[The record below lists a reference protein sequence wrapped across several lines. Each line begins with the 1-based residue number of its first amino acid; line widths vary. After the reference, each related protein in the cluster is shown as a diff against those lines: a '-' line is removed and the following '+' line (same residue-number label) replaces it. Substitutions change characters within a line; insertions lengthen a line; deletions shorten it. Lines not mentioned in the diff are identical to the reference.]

1 MKGIV
6 LAGPT
11 GVGKTD
17 LSLKLAKILDADIIS
32 CDSAQVYKEMNIGTA
47 KIKESEMNGIKHYM
61 LDVLEP
67 IEKYSVGEYQ
77 RAVDKILA
85 QKEKEGRAVILTGGT
100 GLYINSVVNGL
111 SSLPESDPKLRDE
124 LMALSVDE
132 LYEKL
137 LELDPEAAEKIHKN
151 NKKRVERAVEVCLI
165 TGKKF
170 SVLSKENVKNNNY
183 DFLKVCLT
191 RDREILY
198 ERIDKRVDIM
208 MNEGLLD
215 EVTALYKKYG
225 GEILRKINIIGYT
238 QIIDYLE
245 GRISLEAAVDF
256 IKRDSRHYAKRQ
268 MTWFNNDSGYLWFDL
283 EKQSEN
289 EILKAIIEQYKAMVH
304 QELTW

>member
-67 IEKYSVGEYQ
+67 REKYSVGEYQ

-85 QKEKEGRAVILTGGT
+85 QKEKEGRVVILTGGT
-100 GLYINSVVNGL
+100 GLYINSVVNGF
-111 SSLPESDPKLRDE
+111 SSLPESNPKLRDE

-151 NKKRVERAVEVCLI
+151 NKKRVERAVEVCLM

-198 ERIDKRVDIM
+198 KRIDKRVDIM

-238 QIIDYLE
+238 QLIDYIE
-245 GRISLEAAVDF
+245 GKISLETAVEF

-289 EILKAIIEQYKAMVH
+289 EILKTIIEQYKAMDH
-304 QELTW
+304 QELT

>member
-67 IEKYSVGEYQ
+67 REKYSVGEYQ

-111 SSLPESDPKLRDE
+111 SSLPENDSKLRDE

-151 NKKRVERAVEVCLI
+151 NKKRVERAVEVCLM

-198 ERIDKRVDIM
+198 KRIDKRVDIM

-225 GEILRKINIIGYT
+225 GEILKKINIIGYT
-238 QIIDYLE
+238 QLIDYLE
-245 GRISLEAAVDF
+245 GKISLETAVEF

-289 EILKAIIEQYKAMVH
+289 EILKTIIEQYKAMDH
-304 QELTW
+304 QELT

>member
-198 ERIDKRVDIM
+198 KRIDKRVDIM

-238 QIIDYLE
+238 QLIDYLE
-245 GRISLEAAVDF
+245 GRISLEAAVEF

-289 EILKAIIEQYKAMVH
+289 EILKTIIEQYKAMDH
-304 QELTW
+304 QELT

>member
-198 ERIDKRVDIM
+198 KRIDKRVDIM
-208 MNEGLLD
+208 MNEGLLE

-238 QIIDYLE
+238 QLIDYLE
-245 GRISLEAAVDF
+245 GKISLETAVEF

-289 EILKAIIEQYKAMVH
+289 EILKTIIEQYKAMDH
-304 QELTW
+304 QELT

>member
-67 IEKYSVGEYQ
+67 REKYSVGEYQ

-111 SSLPESDPKLRDE
+111 SSLPENDSKLRDE

-151 NKKRVERAVEVCLI
+151 NKKRVERAVEVCLM

-198 ERIDKRVDIM
+198 KRIDKRVDIM

-225 GEILRKINIIGYT
+225 GEILKKINIIGYT
-238 QIIDYLE
+238 QLIDYLE
-245 GRISLEAAVDF
+245 GKISLETAVEF

-289 EILKAIIEQYKAMVH
+289 EILKTIIEQYKAMDH
-304 QELTW
+304 QEL

>member
-137 LELDPEAAEKIHKN
+137 LELDPEVAEKIHKN

-208 MNEGLLD
+208 MSEGLLD

-304 QELTW
+304 QELT

>member
-17 LSLKLAKILDADIIS
+17 LSIKLAKILDADIIS

-111 SSLPESDPKLRDE
+111 SSLPESEPKLRDE

-198 ERIDKRVDIM
+198 KRIDKRVDIM
-208 MNEGLLD
+208 MNEGLLE

-238 QIIDYLE
+238 QLIDYLE
-245 GRISLEAAVDF
+245 GKISLETAVEF

-289 EILKAIIEQYKAMVH
+289 EILKTIIEQYKAMDH
-304 QELTW
+304 QELT

>member
-17 LSLKLAKILDADIIS
+17 LSLKLAKLLDADIIS

-67 IEKYSVGEYQ
+67 REKYSVGEYQ

-111 SSLPESDPKLRDE
+111 SSLPESEPKLRDE
-124 LMALSVDE
+124 LMALSADE

-151 NKKRVERAVEVCLI
+151 NKKRVERAVEVCLM

-191 RDREILY
+191 RDRETLY
-198 ERIDKRVDIM
+198 KRIDKRVDIM

-225 GEILRKINIIGYT
+225 GEILKKINIIGYT
-238 QIIDYLE
+238 QLIDYLE
-245 GRISLEAAVDF
+245 GKISLETAVEF

-268 MTWFNNDSGYLWFDL
+268 MTWFNNDSRYLWFDL

-289 EILKAIIEQYKAMVH
+289 EILKTIIEQYKAMDH
-304 QELTW
+304 QELT

>member
-61 LDVLEP
+61 LDILEP

-198 ERIDKRVDIM
+198 KRIDKRVDIM

-215 EVTALYKKYG
+215 EVIALYKKYG

-238 QIIDYLE
+238 QLIDYLE
-245 GRISLEAAVDF
+245 GKISLETAVEF

-289 EILKAIIEQYKAMVH
+289 EILKTIIEQYKAMDH
-304 QELTW
+304 QELT

>member
-67 IEKYSVGEYQ
+67 TEKYSVGEYQ

-137 LELDPEAAEKIHKN
+137 LSLDPEAAEKIHKN

-208 MNEGLLD
+208 MNEGLLE

-238 QIIDYLE
+238 QLIDYIE
-245 GRISLEAAVDF
+245 GKISLETAVEF

-283 EKQSEN
+283 ENQSEN
-289 EILKAIIEQYKAMVH
+289 EILKAITEQYKAMVH
-304 QELTW
+304 QELT

>member
-47 KIKESEMNGIKHYM
+47 KIKEEEMNGIKHYM

-67 IEKYSVGEYQ
+67 KEKYSVGEYQ

-111 SSLPESDPKLRDE
+111 SSLPESDLKLRDE
-124 LMALSVDE
+124 LMELSADE

-137 LELDPEAAEKIHKN
+137 LSLDPEAAEAIHKN
-151 NKKRVERAVEVCLI
+151 NKKRVERAVEVCLM

-170 SVLSKENVKNNNY
+170 SVLSKSNVKNNNY

-198 ERIDKRVDIM
+198 KRIDKRVDIM
-208 MNEGLLD
+208 MNEGLLQ
-215 EVTALYKKYG
+215 EVEALYKKYG
-225 GEILRKINIIGYT
+225 GEVLRKINIIGYT

-245 GRISLEAAVDF
+245 GKISLETAVEF

-268 MTWFNNDSGYLWFDL
+268 MTWFRNDSEYLWFDL
-283 EKQSEN
+283 ENQSEN
-289 EILKAIIEQYKAMVH
+289 EILKTIIEQYKAGV
-304 QELTW
+304 

>member
-183 DFLKVCLT
+183 DFLKICLT

-208 MNEGLLD
+208 MSEGLLD

-304 QELTW
+304 QELT

>member
-67 IEKYSVGEYQ
+67 REKYSVGEYQ

-111 SSLPESDPKLRDE
+111 SSLPENDSKLRDE
-124 LMALSVDE
+124 LMALSVGE

-151 NKKRVERAVEVCLI
+151 NKKRVERAVEVCLM

-198 ERIDKRVDIM
+198 KRIDKRVDIM

-238 QIIDYLE
+238 QLIDYLE
-245 GRISLEAAVDF
+245 GKISLETAVEF

-289 EILKAIIEQYKAMVH
+289 EILKTIIEQYKAMDH
-304 QELTW
+304 QELT

>member
-17 LSLKLAKILDADIIS
+17 LSLKLAKLLDADIIS

-67 IEKYSVGEYQ
+67 REKYSVGEYQ

-111 SSLPESDPKLRDE
+111 SSLPESEPKLRDE
-124 LMALSVDE
+124 LMALSADE

-151 NKKRVERAVEVCLI
+151 NKKRVERAVEVCLM

-191 RDREILY
+191 RDRETLY
-198 ERIDKRVDIM
+198 KRIDKRVDIM

-225 GEILRKINIIGYT
+225 GEILKKINIIGYT
-238 QIIDYLE
+238 QLIDYLE
-245 GRISLEAAVDF
+245 GKISLETAVEF

-289 EILKAIIEQYKAMVH
+289 EILKTIIEQYKAMDH
-304 QELTW
+304 QELT

>member
-208 MNEGLLD
+208 MSEGLLD
-215 EVTALYKKYG
+215 EVTALYKKYD

-245 GRISLEAAVDF
+245 GRISLETAVDF

-304 QELTW
+304 QELT

>member
-151 NKKRVERAVEVCLI
+151 NKKRVERAVEVCLM

-198 ERIDKRVDIM
+198 KRIDKRVDIM

-238 QIIDYLE
+238 QFIDYFE
-245 GRISLEAAVDF
+245 GKISLETAVEF

-289 EILKAIIEQYKAMVH
+289 EILKTIIEQYKAMDH
-304 QELTW
+304 QELT

>member
-61 LDVLEP
+61 LDILEP

-137 LELDPEAAEKIHKN
+137 LKLDPEAAEKIHKN

-208 MNEGLLD
+208 MSEGLLD

-304 QELTW
+304 QELT

>member
-198 ERIDKRVDIM
+198 KRIDKRVDIM
-208 MNEGLLD
+208 MSEGLLD
-215 EVTALYKKYG
+215 EVTALYKKYD

-289 EILKAIIEQYKAMVH
+289 EILKTIIEQYKAMDH
-304 QELTW
+304 QELT

>member
-111 SSLPESDPKLRDE
+111 SSLPKSEPKLRDE
-124 LMALSVDE
+124 LMALSADE

-151 NKKRVERAVEVCLI
+151 NKKRVERAVEVCII

-198 ERIDKRVDIM
+198 KRIDKRVDIM

-238 QIIDYLE
+238 QLIDYIE
-245 GRISLEAAVDF
+245 GKISLETAVEF

-289 EILKAIIEQYKAMVH
+289 EILKTIIEQYKAMDH
-304 QELTW
+304 QELT

>member
-67 IEKYSVGEYQ
+67 REKYSVGEYQ

-100 GLYINSVVNGL
+100 GLYINSIVNGL
-111 SSLPESDPKLRDE
+111 SSLPENDPKLRDE

-198 ERIDKRVDIM
+198 KRIDKRVDIM

-238 QIIDYLE
+238 QLIDYIE
-245 GRISLEAAVDF
+245 GKISLETAVEF

-289 EILKAIIEQYKAMVH
+289 EILKTIIEQYKAMDH
-304 QELTW
+304 QELT

>member
-245 GRISLEAAVDF
+245 GKISLEAAVDF

-304 QELTW
+304 QELT

>member
-67 IEKYSVGEYQ
+67 TEKYSVGEYQ

-85 QKEKEGRAVILTGGT
+85 QKEKEGRTVILTGGT

-137 LELDPEAAEKIHKN
+137 LSLDPEAAEKIHKN
-151 NKKRVERAVEVCLI
+151 NKNRVERAVEVCLI
-165 TGKKF
+165 TVKKF

-208 MNEGLLD
+208 MNEGLLE
-215 EVTALYKKYG
+215 EVEALYKKYG

-238 QIIDYLE
+238 QLIDYIE
-245 GRISLEAAVDF
+245 GKISLETAVEF

-283 EKQSEN
+283 ENQSEN
-289 EILKAIIEQYKAMVH
+289 EILEAIIEQYKAMVH

>member
-111 SSLPESDPKLRDE
+111 SSLPESEPKLRDE
-124 LMALSVDE
+124 LMALSADE

-151 NKKRVERAVEVCLI
+151 NKKRVERAVEVCII

-198 ERIDKRVDIM
+198 KRIDKRVDVM

-238 QIIDYLE
+238 QLIDYLE
-245 GRISLEAAVDF
+245 GKISLETAVEF

-289 EILKAIIEQYKAMVH
+289 EILKTIIEQYKAMDH
-304 QELTW
+304 QELT

>member
-124 LMALSVDE
+124 LMTLSVDE

-208 MNEGLLD
+208 MSEGLLD
-215 EVTALYKKYG
+215 EVTALYKKYD

-245 GRISLEAAVDF
+245 GRISLETAVDF

-304 QELTW
+304 QELT

>member
-67 IEKYSVGEYQ
+67 REKYSVGEYQ

-100 GLYINSVVNGL
+100 GLYINSIVNGL
-111 SSLPESDPKLRDE
+111 SSLPENDPKLRDE

-198 ERIDKRVDIM
+198 KRIDKRVDIM

-238 QIIDYLE
+238 QLIDYIE
-245 GRISLEAAVDF
+245 GKISLETAVEF

-304 QELTW
+304 QELT

>member
-47 KIKESEMNGIKHYM
+47 KIKENEMNGIKHYM

-77 RAVDKILA
+77 RAVDEILA

-124 LMALSVDE
+124 LMALSADE

-137 LELDPEAAEKIHKN
+137 LSLDPEAAEKIHKN
-151 NKKRVERAVEVCLI
+151 NKKRVERAVEVCLM

-191 RDREILY
+191 RDRETLY
-198 ERIDKRVDIM
+198 KRIDKRVDIM

-215 EVTALYKKYG
+215 EVTTLYKKYG

-238 QIIDYLE
+238 EILDYIE
-245 GRISLEAAVDF
+245 GKISLETAVEF
-256 IKRDSRHYAKRQ
+256 IKRNSRHYAKRQ

-289 EILKAIIEQYKAMVH
+289 EILKTIIEQYKAMDH
-304 QELTW
+304 QELT

>member
-17 LSLKLAKILDADIIS
+17 LSLKLAKLLDADIIS

-67 IEKYSVGEYQ
+67 REKYSVGEYQ

-111 SSLPESDPKLRDE
+111 SSLPESNPKLRDE

-208 MNEGLLD
+208 MSEGLLD

-304 QELTW
+304 QELT

>member
-61 LDVLEP
+61 LDILEP

-111 SSLPESDPKLRDE
+111 SSLPESNPKLRDE

-198 ERIDKRVDIM
+198 KRIDKRVDIM
-208 MNEGLLD
+208 MSEGLLD

-304 QELTW
+304 QELT

>member
-85 QKEKEGRAVILTGGT
+85 QKEREGRAVILTGGT

-111 SSLPESDPKLRDE
+111 SSLPENDSKLRDE

-198 ERIDKRVDIM
+198 KRIDKRVDIM

-238 QIIDYLE
+238 QLIDYLE
-245 GRISLEAAVDF
+245 GKISLETAVEF

-289 EILKAIIEQYKAMVH
+289 EILKTIIEQYKAMDH
-304 QELTW
+304 QELT

>member
-32 CDSAQVYKEMNIGTA
+32 CDSAQVYKEMDIGTA
-47 KIKESEMNGIKHYM
+47 KIKENEMNGIKHYM

-77 RAVDKILA
+77 RAVDEILA

-137 LELDPEAAEKIHKN
+137 LSLDPEAAEKIHKN
-151 NKKRVERAVEVCLI
+151 NKKRVERAVEVCLM

-191 RDREILY
+191 RDRETLY
-198 ERIDKRVDIM
+198 KRIDKRVDIM

-238 QIIDYLE
+238 QLIDYIE
-245 GRISLEAAVDF
+245 GKISLETAVEF

-283 EKQSEN
+283 ENQSEN
-289 EILKAIIEQYKAMVH
+289 EILEAIIEQYTAMVP
-304 QELTW
+304 QELT

>member
-67 IEKYSVGEYQ
+67 REKYSVGEYQ

-111 SSLPESDPKLRDE
+111 SSLPESEPKLRDE

-304 QELTW
+304 QELT

>member
-208 MNEGLLD
+208 MSEGLLD

-245 GRISLEAAVDF
+245 GRISLESAVDF

-304 QELTW
+304 QELT

>member
-67 IEKYSVGEYQ
+67 REKYSVGEYQ

-111 SSLPESDPKLRDE
+111 SSLPESEPKLRDE

-191 RDREILY
+191 RDRETLY
-198 ERIDKRVDIM
+198 KRIDKRVDIM

-215 EVTALYKKYG
+215 EITALYKKYG

-238 QIIDYLE
+238 QLIDYLE
-245 GRISLEAAVDF
+245 GKIFLETAVEF

-289 EILKAIIEQYKAMVH
+289 EILKTIIEQYKAMDH
-304 QELTW
+304 QELT

>member
-61 LDVLEP
+61 LNVLEP

-208 MNEGLLD
+208 MSEGLLD
-215 EVTALYKKYG
+215 EVTALYKKYD

-304 QELTW
+304 QELT